1 MLNSNEAGNYYF
13 ILKESI
19 INRKIQAAYIE
30 IDKLIKEGKMMGI
43 GEIIKQ
49 NERINIDLRSKSWD

>member
-1 MLNSNEAGNYYF
+1 MLNSNEAGNYYC

>member
-1 MLNSNEAGNYYF
+1 MLNSNEAGSYYC

-19 INRKIQAAYIE
+19 RNRKIQAAYIE
-30 IDKLIKEGKMMGI
+30 IDKLIKEGKMMGT

-49 NERINIDLRSKSWD
+49 NEKINIDLRSKSWD